1 MQKPLLIKFSGYRFC
16 LPQVSRKN
24 LCALLDELVY
34 ILTTSEDEQ
43 IAGTTTRLLLSMCDA
58 YDEVVD
64 IMIGRFK

>member
-1 MQKPLLIKFSGYRFC
+1 MQKPLLIKFSCYRFC
-16 LPQVSRKN
+16 LPQVGRKN